1 MGTSGWLVS
10 ADIIFLAINRTAL
23 CLMEL
28 KVRTEGQ
35 ELRPGFAVLQQ

>member
-23 CLMEL
+23 HFTEL
-28 KVRTEGQ
+28 KVGIEGQ
-35 ELRPGFAVLQQ
+35 ELRPGFAVLRQ